1 MEKEFARD
9 NGKADSSLRSMQVP
23 LMYLSFSVQWLILVF
38 LIMFFFPVTL
48 LVLFSFLE
56 IHLYNAVLMTA
67 FQLGCCMFNCFP

>member
-1 MEKEFARD
+1 
-9 NGKADSSLRSMQVP
+9 
-23 LMYLSFSVQWLILVF
+23 MYLSFSVQWLILIF

-48 LVLFSFLE
+48 LLLFSFLE